1 MNLVYLWVEN
11 YRCFHETGIHFT
23 NKYEIVV
30 EINGNSSD
38 SAAAGET
45 PGQERMPKTYL
56 VKFETREN
64 TLSAKDFYGKGVSNF
79 RIFVAENGKG
89 KTTLFELLDLVLQKR
104 SSSIPTRI
112 ILGVEEEEDKLEFW
126 KINFGAGQEVNLK
139 GKLPGGRDPEP
150 VKDIQDAGSWVWKYA
165 IYYNDPGREE
175 RLESIKRQIDFV
187 CAHEIGEI
195 NEWLRFPIPP
205 QLKIEP
211 SLAWDELEKERA
223 YLVDEIKGIEKKE
236 KEGIYSNYN
245 NEIRTFDRRLNRLIS
260 ACGTWIER
268 KCRSLG
274 KERIKYIL
282 RKVCEVIIYIY
293 CDSVDL
299 DHLENLTKSSETI
312 ASWIEDLEEA
322 EDHIYGE
329 KNIWDQIF
337 DIFKPSYKYGQDKLD
352 QLEVVANQLKEI
364 EESPRNQNGEGIA
377 LRIHD
382 GSRGRETG
390 QEAHNKLKVFHEA
403 YAKFVEGKRKYDF
416 LSFSWGMSSGEQSML
431 NTFSY
436 IDYFLK
442 GWDKNAATDKDT
454 FILMLDEIDL
464 SLHPRWQQEYM
475 KRLTDFL
482 NTVLGEKQTVQLLL
496 ATHSPIVLSDVPGEF
511 ITYFK
516 GETENQLYSKVDTE
530 RQGRRTFGANIYDI
544 YNDSFYFNKGDS
556 AGVIGEVAAEKA
568 RNVLE
573 NLEKMEKTDDAAA
586 GQSRNKEKLLQDC
599 RREIEYFDDDV
610 LKRVLLRRWKKAIF
624 HCNIEQVKTAQ
635 LCLEQLSPDD
645 FSEVKALIAEKMS
658 RNKIKRQD

>member
-23 NKYEIVV
+23 NKYEIEV
-30 EINGNSSD
+30 EIGGKSSD
-38 SAAAGET
+38 SAAAEET
-45 PGQERMPKTYL
+45 PGRGKTSETYL
-56 VKFETREN
+56 VNFKTREH

-104 SSSIPTRI
+104 STSIPTRI

-126 KINFGAGQEVNLK
+126 KINFGAGQEVNLM

-150 VKDIQDAGSWVWKYA
+150 VKDIQDAGNWVWKYA
-165 IYYNDPGREE
+165 IYYNDPGRED

-187 CAHEIGEI
+187 CAHELEEI
-195 NEWLRFPIPP
+195 NDWLRFPIPP

-211 SLAWDELEKERA
+211 SLAWDEFEKWKRDLEGRPKRPEKDKDDVIYNGEVKA
-223 YLVDEIKGIEKKE
+223 FEGKLNQLILACKGWIEKKC
-236 KEGIYSNYN
+236 
-245 NEIRTFDRRLNRLIS
+245 IR
-260 ACGTWIER
+260 
-268 KCRSLG
+268 LG

-282 RKVCEVIIYIY
+282 GKVCEVIIYIY
-293 CDSVDL
+293 CDSADL
-299 DHLENLTKSSETI
+299 DHFENLKQSSETI
-312 ASWIEDLEEA
+312 TSWINELKEA
-322 EDHIYGE
+322 EDYKYRGE
-329 KNIWDQIF
+329 SIWKQIF
-337 DIFKPSYKYGQDKLD
+337 YIFEKRYNYGQDKLD
-352 QLEVVANQLKEI
+352 QLKEVANQLEKI
-364 EESPRNQNGEGIA
+364 AESPGNLNGEGIA
-377 LRIHD
+377 LPIHD
-382 GSRGRETG
+382 GSRGRTTG

-442 GWDKNAATDKDT
+442 GWDKKAATDKGT

-516 GETENQLYSKVDTE
+516 GDMENQLYSKVDTE

-544 YNDSFYFNKGDS
+544 YNDAFYFNKGDS
-556 AGVIGEVAAEKA
+556 TGVIGEVAAEKA
-568 RNVLE
+568 RNILE
-573 NLEKMEKTDDAAA
+573 NLGKMEKTDDAAE
-586 GQSRNKEKLLQDC
+586 GQSRDKENLLQDC

-624 HCNIEQVKTAQ
+624 HCDIKQVKTVQ
-635 LCLEQLSPDD
+635 LCLEQLPTND
-645 FSEVKALIAEKMS
+645 FLEVKALIEEKMS